1 MVSVG
6 VGVHA
11 IKAGRYLISA
21 SLEKESGYEIGLFD
35 RTVDLAQGNQSV
47 LVEFNARNFY
57 GLDDGTRLFLR
68 DLAITREDE
77 VVDEIPEAWSSG
89 EMNFGG

>member
-6 VGVHA
+6 GGGSCHQC
-11 IKAGRYLISA
+11 GRYLISA
-21 SLEKESGYEIGLFD
+21 SLEKESGYGIGLFD
-35 RTVDLAQGNQSV
+35 RMVDLAEGNYIV

-57 GLDDGTRLFLR
+57 GLDDGTRLFFR

-77 VVDEIPEAWSSG
+77 VIDEIPEAWSSG
-89 EMNFGG
+89 GMNFGG